1 MKGVELTKVKYTHR
15 GNTSRDPL
23 NIDFGINNEKQDC
36 KIDRVWKVQ
45 VGWEGEMEKM
55 KVREYG

>member
-1 MKGVELTKVKYTHR
+1 
-15 GNTSRDPL
+15 L